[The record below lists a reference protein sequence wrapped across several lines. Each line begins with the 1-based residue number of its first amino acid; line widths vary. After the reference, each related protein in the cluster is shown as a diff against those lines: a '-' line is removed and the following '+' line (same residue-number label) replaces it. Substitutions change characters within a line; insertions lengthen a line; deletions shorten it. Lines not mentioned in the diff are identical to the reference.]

1 MQAMPHAQQ
10 RSGAETLLDRLAA
23 KLNQHALWDT
33 LLLIVPPFGAAIYG
47 LATLLFG
54 GAPIDP
60 WIIGIIVILL
70 LAGAIIAATL
80 YYRRGVPTIAKV
92 AELADRQSG
101 AQDHFLTLATL
112 PSGNYPVSFILRLR
126 RESNAFGNRIEIKRD
141 FPYKIQRS
149 AYGSIGASLFAVLL
163 IYLLTPLVN
172 AGSKVAPVQTRL
184 RQLAQEMAKKPELKS
199 LASQLE
205 ALAAKLE
212 DPKASLQEKQQLAQE
227 IEKKIEEQQ
236 KQEETKDSHNL
247 LGEAAGAVE
256 GAEQQVASAKQTP
269 KEQQKGGGGIQS
281 NLPEKGQGESKE
293 SQGAGAGK
301 RDSKTESN
309 SDLQQGNAGMPKPN
323 DPAQDKNSQ
332 QGETADRNQTDPN
345 QANKDPNKEQAGKTQ
360 GGSKEGAGKQ
370 QAPDQPPPQGVA
382 PADRLYPSGE
392 GKQGLQG
399 AGYVTV
405 QLPEEIAAEGKFESR
420 PSKDSKGSRSRSQ
433 VPVSNVPLPAHIPN
447 AASEKQ
453 QLPLEY
459 RGMIR

>member
-1 MQAMPHAQQ
+1 MQRKPQPQ
-10 RSGAETLLDRLAA
+10 ERSGAEILLDRLAA
-23 KLNQHALWDT
+23 KLNQHALWNT
-33 LLLIVPPFGAAIYG
+33 LLLIVPPFGAAIYA
-47 LATLLFG
+47 LAMLFG
-54 GAPIDP
+54 GGAIDP
-60 WIIGIIVILL
+60 WAIAIIVVLS
-70 LAGAIIAATL
+70 LAGAITAATL
-80 YYRRGVPTIAKV
+80 YYRRCAPTIPKV

-101 AQDHFLTLATL
+101 AKDHFLTLATL
-112 PSGNYPVSFILRLR
+112 PSGTYPVSFILRLR
-126 RESNAFGNRIEIKRD
+126 RESSAFGNRIEIKRD

-149 AYGSIGASLFAVLL
+149 AYGSIGASVLAVLL
-163 IYLLTPLVN
+163 IYLVTPMVS
-172 AGSKVAPVQTRL
+172 AGSRVVPVQTRL

-205 ALAAKLE
+205 ALAVKLE
-212 DPKASLQEKQQLAQE
+212 DPKASRQEKQQLAQE

-256 GAEQQVASAKQTP
+256 GAEQQVASAKQSP

-281 NLPEKGQGESKE
+281 NLPQKGEGESNE
-293 SQGAGAGK
+293 SPGAGAGK
-301 RDSKTESN
+301 GDSKTESN
-309 SDLQQGNAGMPKPN
+309 SDLQQGNAGTPKPN
-323 DPAQDKNSQ
+323 EPAQDKNSQ
-332 QGETADRNQTDPN
+332 QGETTDRKQTDPN
-345 QANKDPNKEQAGKTQ
+345 QANKDPSKEQAGKTQ

-370 QAPDQPPPQGVA
+370 QASDQPPPQGVA

-420 PSKDSKGSRSRSQ
+420 PSKDSKGGRSRLQ
-433 VPVSNVPLPAHIPN
+433 TPVSNVPLPAHIPN